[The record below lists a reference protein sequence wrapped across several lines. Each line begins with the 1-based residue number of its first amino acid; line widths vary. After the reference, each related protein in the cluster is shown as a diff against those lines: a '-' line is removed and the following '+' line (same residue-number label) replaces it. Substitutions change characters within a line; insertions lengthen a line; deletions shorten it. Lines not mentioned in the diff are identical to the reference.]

1 MPNADTMVIDIKAD
15 GGYVVV
21 TITNN
26 DRSDRMSPRVDLGSG
41 SCGFIGLRERVEL
54 LGGGMEAGPLPDG
67 GWRLRLV
74 IPFEA
79 EDKL

>member
-1 MPNADTMVIDIKAD
+1 
-15 GGYVVV
+15 
-21 TITNN
+21 
-26 DRSDRMSPRVDLGSG
+26 MSPKVDLGSG
-41 SCGFIGLRERVEL
+41 SFGLIGLRERVEL

-79 EDKL
+79 EDKS